1 MLKFQA
7 ITIIVRFQ
15 VTTII
20 MKSPG
25 ERACGTPYIAQANG
39 MSNCFGYLW
48 DLCFDRGSV
57 CCPSPTAFFKSFEA
71 TILNQPCEERGLQ
84 GKFSNWHG
92 LPVEWIPRF
101 SLPKCNSGE
110 Q

>member
-25 ERACGTPYIAQANG
+25 ERACGTPYIAQADG
-39 MSNCFGYLW
+39 MSVLVIYGIFALTEGVYAVHHQQHFCKILR
-48 DLCFDRGSV
+48 L
-57 CCPSPTAFFKSFEA
+57 PS
-71 TILNQPCEERGLQ
+71 
-84 GKFSNWHG
+84 
-92 LPVEWIPRF
+92 
-101 SLPKCNSGE
+101 
-110 Q
+110 